1 MDSIVKQPA
10 IARFASYGSASLAP
24 LGAFHT
30 QTRLRSPSYAT
41 ASVRQRPVFCPASGR
56 AGLRSRLPSSSSPK
70 GRAEHRAFHRA
81 RGATWVNHVAAV
93 CERHTAKMV
102 ASDAVR
108 RLRSARE
115 WISRLA
121 PCPRRRRFRLAF
133 PFVRAVARTC
143 TWAVRPCCRRLSLLP
158 LSGGTLLT
166 ASQGSGIVAA
176 TASRYPRRGDD
187 RSEPRK
193 GAGWRKYIPRKGTG
207 QE

>member
-1 MDSIVKQPA
+1 MAGTTNVFNCQTAPGFALRASPGMRALNSRRASTPRVLSGFGARRSSIS
-10 IARFASYGSASLAP
+10 FAFLM
-24 LGAFHT
+24 
-30 QTRLRSPSYAT
+30 
-41 ASVRQRPVFCPASGR
+41 
-56 AGLRSRLPSSSSPK
+56 SPK

-176 TASRYPRRGDD
+176 TAPRYPRRGDD
-187 RSEPRK
+187 RNAPRK
-193 GAGWRKYIPRKGTG
+193 GAG
-207 QE
+207 